1 MTLTSKWNIKKI
13 YIGSSRRKV
22 KKGWFIMSDLLSYK
36 NFNGTVEYSSEENCL
51 FGKVI
56 GIKSLL
62 SYEGESIQALEN
74 DFKNVVDA
82 YLEDCRERGIEPE
95 QPYKGTFNVRIS
107 PELHRNIAI
116 YAFEHGKSLNAAVEE
131 AIGNMVG

>member
-1 MTLTSKWNIKKI
+1 MQYINKRRIKTI
-13 YIGSSRRKV
+13 CVESGYREIE
-22 KKGWFIMSDLLSYK
+22 KGWSVMSNLLLYK
-36 NFNGTVEYSSEENCL
+36 NYNGTVEYSREDNCL
-51 FGKVI
+51 LGKVI

-62 SYEGESIQALEN
+62 SYEGDSVQKLEQ
-74 DFKNVVDA
+74 DFKSVIDE
-82 YLEDCRERGIEPE
+82 YLEDCKKRNVQPE

-116 YAFEHGKSLNAAVEE
+116 YAIEHGKSLNAAVEE